1 MSSPNNDAE
10 NNDFENVLKD
20 AIDTFGEDLQMMVAI
35 EEMAELTKVLS
46 KVARYGM
53 QERLRDKA
61 VEEIA
66 DVTIMMIQ
74 LMMIFDIPDDIL
86 CKEMSRKVKRLEEG
100 ISRRKEKLSQT

>member
-1 MSSPNNDAE
+1 MSLPKDTTD
-10 NNDFENVLKD
+10 NNDFEIVLKD

-53 QERLRDKA
+53 QDRLREKA

-66 DVTIMMIQ
+66 DVTIMMLQ

-100 ISRRKEKLSQT
+100 ISRRKERVAQT